1 MLVLHFSEVDFLAL
15 GVRYTRTMDI
25 TIYIEGSSISAK
37 VEPIRFKISKRR
49 IDIERD
55 FVKAS
60 IELNNAKVQ
69 VAKAETK
76 CHWFSS

>member
-15 GVRYTRTMDI
+15 GVRYTLPMDI
-25 TIYIEGSSISAK
+25 TINIIGSRIGAK

-49 IDIERD
+49 MDIERD
-55 FVKAS
+55 FVEAS
-60 IELNNAKVQ
+60 VHLDNTKVK

-76 CHWFSS
+76 CHWFFS